1 MEKYFFYEVV
11 KTFFNLIEQEIK
23 MGKIEKIILF
33 LTILIAVFN
42 LTQINLFDFTEEKN
56 KIALICLILSMCALI
71 LILLV
76 RISKKI
82 RDKTS

>member
-1 MEKYFFYEVV
+1 
-11 KTFFNLIEQEIK
+11 

-42 LTQINLFDFTEEKN
+42 LTQINLFDFTEEKT

-82 RDKTS
+82 RDKTR

>member
-1 MEKYFFYEVV
+1 
-11 KTFFNLIEQEIK
+11 

-42 LTQINLFDFTEEKN
+42 LTQINLFDFTLEEN

-82 RDKTS
+82 RDKTR

>member
-1 MEKYFFYEVV
+1 MSLIFFYEVV
-11 KTFFNLIEQEIK
+11 KTFFNLTEQEIK

-82 RDKTS
+82 RDKTR